1 MCCELQERVDEK
13 ATQASSRLWIVA
25 VNSLHTSRTKKK
37 RERVKKIRVSVTL
50 GCSLRDEPIFSSLTR
65 IFSRFSVPEKIFF
78 PFRRKNLVYN
88 IIRFSFAVFSCRTN
102 ENEINFIYF
111 RTISRVKGFIRF
123 FLSHKSFKHFV
134 CYFFIQKRSASHAGS
149 SNFLIKTFWMHG
161 FERQDLRIPLYIF
174 TSIFLFSEFYS
185 YQTSPSECP
194 GLSFAAFC
202 SSIYAIRNLVML
214 DKGMEKKSHIDR
226 IRWYISSIKNVT
238 FQSRTWDF
246 LAWSNLASHRAN
258 IEMHVLWKF
267 AVVTICRR
275 FQEVVFLSQFNGIY
289 RDYLSSSHLDTE
301 LWWPCVSPHA
311 VYGSSGPLLRD

>member
-161 FERQDLRIPLYIF
+161 FERQDLRILLYIF

-214 DKGMEKKSHIDR
+214 DKGMEKKITYWQNPMVYFKHQKC
-226 IRWYISSIKNVT
+226 YIPKPDLRFFGMVKFSES
-238 FQSRTWDF
+238 QSKYRNAC
-246 LAWSNLASHRAN
+246 LMKVCGRHN
-258 IEMHVLWKF
+258 
-267 AVVTICRR
+267 
-275 FQEVVFLSQFNGIY
+275 LSQIPGGC
-289 RDYLSSSHLDTE
+289 LS
-301 LWWPCVSPHA
+301 
-311 VYGSSGPLLRD
+311 